1 MIDAIV
7 GQSPLQRLGYVFLAD
22 DLGEGVGTVAPVERE
37 RSAAGRVRAG
47 IVEQRLILGVLDVVL
62 VRPRLVEPQVF
73 QSRVFHACTL
83 CPDGD
88 NSELVLLDP
97 GADTTRFIVCE
108 RQRSRRVHRRDPP
121 RDVRAADLQADP
133 TKRIPKAELIM
144 RDSRFVGFGEDGG
157 STANIAAS
165 EASH

>member
-1 MIDAIV
+1 MAAAEKLSASIAAEPPAAR
-7 GQSPLQRLGYVFLAD
+7 S
-22 DLGEGVGTVAPVERE
+22 E
-37 RSAAGRVRAG
+37 RSDQNRITA
-47 IVEQRLILGVLDVVL
+47 
-62 VRPRLVEPQVF
+62 
-73 QSRVFHACTL
+73 TK
-83 CPDGD
+83 
-88 NSELVLLDP
+88 
-97 GADTTRFIVCE
+97 
-108 RQRSRRVHRRDPP
+108 RDPP